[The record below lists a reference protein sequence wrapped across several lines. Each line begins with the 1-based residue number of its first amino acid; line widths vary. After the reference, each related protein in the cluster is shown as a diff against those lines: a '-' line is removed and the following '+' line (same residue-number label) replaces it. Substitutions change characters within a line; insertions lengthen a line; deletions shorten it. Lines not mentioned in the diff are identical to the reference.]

1 MRLLSFAEYAKHRGV
16 SRAAVTYAVQQGRI
30 SVVLDPAT
38 GQRRIDPEVADQEW
52 GTNTNGD
59 MRRNGLD
66 ARGRQPEPVVAPSEP
81 PQAAPREPSVGASSS
96 QNVPSLTESRSIK
109 EAFLARLAKIEY
121 EERSG
126 KLIPVD
132 KVKVEAFKL
141 ARTVRDAIL
150 NIPDR
155 ISNELASY
163 ANEPAKI
170 HERLTQE
177 LIAAL
182 EELVN
187 AGKNAP

>member
-1 MRLLSFAEYAKHRGV
+1 MALLSFRQYAKHRGV
-16 SRAAVTYAVQQGRI
+16 SPEAVSKAVEGGRI
-30 SVVLDPAT
+30 TTIRTEDGKRL
-38 GQRRIDPEVADQEW
+38 IDPVKADAEW
-52 GTNTNGD
+52 AANTQSSKRYIPTKREKEQGKTKPD
-59 MRRNGLD
+59 PED
-66 ARGRQPEPVVAPSEP
+66 AQGPLSQVLQGPSYA
-81 PQAAPREPSVGASSS
+81 QSRAIREAY
-96 QNVPSLTESRSIK
+96 
-109 EAFLARLAKIEY
+109 AARLAKLEY
-121 EERSG
+121 EEKTG

-163 ANEPAKI
+163 GNDSPRI

-177 LIAAL
+177 LILAL

-187 AGKNAP
+187 AGKRSL